1 MPRRAVRVTF
11 SLVLAVL
18 TFAIFDFARQQP
30 LSDDDP
36 REESLLSQLTLDEK
50 LDMLGGVDGFYT
62 RGVSRLGI
70 PSFKMADGPIGV
82 RNYGPATTMA
92 GGIALAA
99 TWDPAL
105 AEKVG
110 ATLGA
115 DARSKGVHFLL
126 GPGVNIYRAPN
137 NGRNFEYFGEDPWL
151 ASRIAVAYI
160 KGVQSEHVAAT
171 IKHFLGNNSEFD
183 RHNTDSG
190 IGERALREIYLPV
203 FESAVKEA
211 HVGAVMDSYNLTNG
225 AHMTQNGRLNI
236 GVLTKEFGFDGVL
249 MSDWSATYD
258 GVAAANAGLDLEMPS
273 ARFMTH
279 ETLAVAVAH
288 GEVSVATIDDKIR
301 RLLRLA
307 VRFRWLDGDHTVL
320 SIPRYNLEGREVA
333 LQAAREGMVLLKN
346 DREPTSEASTAQLR
360 YVLPLDKSRI
370 NSIAVIGPDAYPA
383 APVGGG
389 SARVEPFHAISFLE
403 GIANYLGSQVR
414 TYYNR
419 GIPALADD
427 FRAAN
432 FFTDSNGSHSG
443 LAAEYFS
450 TPDLQGQTSST
461 GIVLG
466 QSTIQG
472 GNLAP
477 TQNWSS
483 LRYSGYFMP
492 KAAGEYDAIV
502 QCPGEDCR
510 FRLYINDKLA
520 LDAWDHALYSLNTAH
535 LTINAIDISP
545 QKIVLEH
552 KRSRAGAAP
561 PRVRIGIVE
570 ESTIVDPQAIA
581 LAKQANAAVVCVGFD
596 PETEGEGSDRA
607 FELPPGQEAL
617 IRAIAAVN
625 HRTIVVITSGGAVDV
640 RRWLDRVQGVIEAW
654 YPGQEGGTA
663 LAEILFGTVNPSGR
677 LPVTFERA
685 PEDNPAHDNYYPQK
699 GTNRIEYKEGVF
711 TGYRGYQN
719 AIAAPANS
727 TRTFAKPLFPFGF
740 GLSYSSFR
748 YANLAVNSSEIA
760 RGGIRGKLWQ
770 ISFDATNTGTRAGTD
785 VSEIF
790 ITPTKSDG
798 TIPLEQLKGFA
809 RTELKPGETRHVTI
823 SLGGWIPP
831 ESINA
836 RVFSTW
842 DEQSHSW
849 HSDPA
854 AYEVLL
860 CRDANTILLRAPAQS
875 AAH

>member
-1 MPRRAVRVTF
+1 MPRSTF
-11 SLVLAVL
+11 RITVFLTLAVL
-18 TFAIFDFARQQP
+18 SFAIFDFAQQQP
-30 LSDDDP
+30 LADGD
-36 REESLLSQLTLDEK
+36 RRVESLLSQLTLDEK
-50 LDMLGGVDGFYT
+50 LDMLGGVDRFNT
-62 RGVSRLGI
+62 RGVPRLGI

-115 DARSKGVHFLL
+115 DARAKGVHFLL

-160 KGVQSEHVAAT
+160 KGVQSEHVSAT

-183 RHNTDSG
+183 RHNTDSV
-190 IGERALREIYLPV
+190 IDERALREIYLPV
-203 FESAVKEA
+203 FEAAVKEA
-211 HVGAVMDSYNLTNG
+211 HVGAVMDSYNLMNG
-225 AHMTQNGRLNI
+225 AHMTQNGRMNVD
-236 GVLTKEFGFDGVL
+236 VLKKEFAFDGVL

-273 ARFMTH
+273 ARFMTRDA
-279 ETLAVAVAH
+279 LAAAIQR
-288 GEVSVATIDDKIR
+288 GDVSVATIDDKIR

-307 VRFRWLDGDHTVL
+307 VRFRWLDGDQTVL

-346 DREPTSEASTAQLR
+346 EAEPTAAASAAQAR
-360 YVLPLDKSRI
+360 KVLPLDKSRI
-370 NSIAVIGPDAYPA
+370 SSIAVIGPDAYPA
-383 APVGGG
+383 VPVGGG
-389 SARVEPFHAISFLE
+389 SAHVEPFHAISFLE
-403 GIANYLGSQVR
+403 GIANYLGSGVR
-414 TYYNR
+414 TYYQR
-419 GIPALADD
+419 GIPELADD
-427 FRAAN
+427 FRPAN
-432 FFTDSNGSHSG
+432 FFTDASGSHSG
-443 LAAEYFS
+443 FAAEYFS
-450 TPDLQGQTSST
+450 TPDLKGQPEST
-461 GIVLG
+461 GTVLS
-466 QSTIQG
+466 QRTIQG
-472 GNLAP
+472 DNLAP
-477 TQNWSS
+477 IQSWSS

-492 KAAGEYDAIV
+492 KAAGEYDAVV

-510 FRLYINDKLA
+510 FRLYINDNLA

-535 LTINAIDISP
+535 FTVNAIDISA

-552 KRSRAGAAP
+552 KRSRAGTAP
-561 PRVRIGIVE
+561 PRVRLGIVE
-570 ESTIVDPQAIA
+570 ESSIVDPQAIA
-581 LAKQANAAVVCVGFD
+581 LAKQANAAIVCVGFD
-596 PETEGEGSDRA
+596 SETEGEGSDRA
-607 FELPPGQEAL
+607 FELPPGQEEL
-617 IRAIAAVN
+617 IRAVAAVN
-625 HRTIVVITSGGAVDV
+625 PRTIVVITSGGAVDM

-663 LAEILFGTVNPSGR
+663 LAEILFGAVNPSGR

-685 PEDNPAHDNYYPQK
+685 PEDNPAHDNYYPQP
-699 GTNRIEYKEGVF
+699 GTNRVEYKEGVF
-711 TGYRGYQN
+711 TGYRGFQN

-727 TRTFAKPLFPFGF
+727 THTFAKPLFPFGF

-748 YANLAVNSSEIA
+748 YANLAVSSGEISM
-760 RGGIRGKLWQ
+760 GGVRSTFWHL
-770 ISFDATNTGTRAGTD
+770 SFDVMNTGVRSGAD
-785 VSEIF
+785 VTEIF
-790 ITPTKSDG
+790 ITPKKADG
-798 TIPLEQLKGFA
+798 SIPLEQLKGFA
-809 RTELKPGETRHVTI
+809 RTELKPGETRHVSV

-842 DEQSHSW
+842 DEQSRSW
-849 HSDPA
+849 RSDPA

-860 CRDANTILLRAPAQS
+860 CRDAGTILLRAPAQS